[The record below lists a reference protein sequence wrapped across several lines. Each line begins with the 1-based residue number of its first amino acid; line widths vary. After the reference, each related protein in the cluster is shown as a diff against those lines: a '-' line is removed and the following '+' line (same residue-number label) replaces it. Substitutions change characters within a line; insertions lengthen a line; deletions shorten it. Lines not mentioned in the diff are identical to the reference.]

1 MQNNIYKEDI
11 RLLRKVKS
19 ENRLIMF
26 VEVNISKKII
36 CLYHHILL
44 MNDVFF

>member
-26 VEVNISKKII
+26 VEVNISKKFI
-36 CLYHHILL
+36 
-44 MNDVFF
+44 

>member
-1 MQNNIYKEDI
+1 MQNNIYKEDS

-36 CLYHHILL
+36 
-44 MNDVFF
+44 

>member
-19 ENRLIMF
+19 ENRLIMV

-36 CLYHHILL
+36 
-44 MNDVFF
+44 

>member
-11 RLLRKVKS
+11 RLLRKVKR

-36 CLYHHILL
+36 
-44 MNDVFF
+44 

>member
-11 RLLRKVKS
+11 RLLRKVRS

-36 CLYHHILL
+36 
-44 MNDVFF
+44 

>member
-11 RLLRKVKS
+11 RLLKKVKS

-36 CLYHHILL
+36 
-44 MNDVFF
+44 

>member
-26 VEVNISKKII
+26 VKVNISKKII
-36 CLYHHILL
+36 
-44 MNDVFF
+44 

>member
-19 ENRLIMF
+19 ENRLIVF

-36 CLYHHILL
+36 
-44 MNDVFF
+44 

>member
-1 MQNNIYKEDI
+1 MQNSIYKEDI

-36 CLYHHILL
+36 
-44 MNDVFF
+44 

>member
-19 ENRLIMF
+19 ENSLIMF

-36 CLYHHILL
+36 
-44 MNDVFF
+44 

>member
-19 ENRLIMF
+19 ENILIMF

-36 CLYHHILL
+36 
-44 MNDVFF
+44 

>member
-1 MQNNIYKEDI
+1 MQNIIYKEDI

-36 CLYHHILL
+36 
-44 MNDVFF
+44 

>member
-11 RLLRKVKS
+11 RLLIKVKS

-36 CLYHHILL
+36 
-44 MNDVFF
+44 

>member
-1 MQNNIYKEDI
+1 MQNNIYNEDI

-36 CLYHHILL
+36 
-44 MNDVFF
+44 

>member
-26 VEVNISKKII
+26 VEVIISKKII
-36 CLYHHILL
+36 
-44 MNDVFF
+44 

>member
-1 MQNNIYKEDI
+1 MKNNIYKEDI

-36 CLYHHILL
+36 
-44 MNDVFF
+44 

>member
-1 MQNNIYKEDI
+1 MQNNIYQEDI

-36 CLYHHILL
+36 
-44 MNDVFF
+44 

>member
-1 MQNNIYKEDI
+1 MKHKEGQQIMQNNIYKEDI

-36 CLYHHILL
+36 
-44 MNDVFF
+44 

>member
-36 CLYHHILL
+36 
-44 MNDVFF
+44 

>member
-1 MQNNIYKEDI
+1 MKHKEDI

-36 CLYHHILL
+36 
-44 MNDVFF
+44 

>member
-1 MQNNIYKEDI
+1 MQNNIYEEDI

-36 CLYHHILL
+36 
-44 MNDVFF
+44 

>member
-1 MQNNIYKEDI
+1 MKNNIYKEDI

-19 ENRLIMF
+19 EKRLIMF

-36 CLYHHILL
+36 
-44 MNDVFF
+44 

>member
-19 ENRLIMF
+19 ENRLTMF

-36 CLYHHILL
+36 
-44 MNDVFF
+44 